1 MRVDGT
7 RPLSAP
13 REVVWEVLNDPK
25 RMAAIMPGVESFDVE
40 DDRHWKANVN
50 IPLGLG
56 GLRMSF
62 NFEKTDE
69 RKPNYARLH
78 AKGTGVGA
86 LVSMD
91 TAFHL
96 SEEGAETQMRWE
108 ADVRIAGPVGS
119 MGQRVLQ
126 PIVNQ
131 QVQNVL
137 AALDKQV
144 SAAAAAPDDA
154 GIGEEAGFGAQAKAA
169 AGGAAHGRLEAAGSE
184 TPPVASGGSGTA
196 GGPGEGDDAGEP
208 RTDPELKDAGPPAD
222 VGREAEDGEG
232 EGSSG
237 AEAGLSPWDA
247 EAYAPDPEGPTRPDE
262 STPTRE
268 GP

>member
-1 MRVDGT
+1 
-7 RPLSAP
+7 
-13 REVVWEVLNDPK
+13 
-25 RMAAIMPGVESFDVE
+25 MAAIMPGVESFDVE
-40 DDRHWKANVN
+40 DDRHWRANVN

-91 TAFHL
+91 TSFHL
-96 SEEGAETQMRWE
+96 SDEGAETQMRWE
-108 ADVRIAGPVGS
+108 AEVRIAGPVGS

-144 SAAAAAPDDA
+144 IAAAAAPGDA
-154 GIGEEAGFGAQAKAA
+154 GDGEQAGFAA
-169 AGGAAHGRLEAAGSE
+169 ETKTGEGGVRHGRVEAAGSE
-184 TPPVASGGSGTA
+184 TPPVPSGAAGTA
-196 GGPGEGDDAGEP
+196 GGPGNDAGER
-208 RTDPELKDAGPPAD
+208 RTDPELKDVGPPAD

-237 AEAGLSPWDA
+237 AEEGLSPWDA
-247 EAYAPDPEGPTRPDE
+247 EAYGPEPEGPTRPDE